1 MSSWKE
7 VEKGDWDCI
16 MMQETQHWSDDCLKW
31 VDGIIAHSNI
41 VTGRAARRSDG
52 KPIDQEGFDA
62 LPPERQSK
70 IREIIDLIN
79 EELREAHQLR
89 RAVIIAGDFNQPF
102 HNSKYDCKEPDT
114 RTWAINQMFSGIYAY
129 KVPLDS
135 DDGDSKVWTYWRGH
149 AEDQDGKGYTEVDAF
164 FVNEWAV
171 ASIDGHA
178 RALKPTDKERK
189 DHRPIQLEIDMKVM
203 TKIKDMNKKW
213 MAKMQETVKEAA
225 KSDQRFLSEV
235 IRGEHR
241 FQSKI
246 YALKDED
253 DRLCTGKQQ
262 VHDVLMDSWTK
273 IFTAN
278 NTEHTAEFDEK
289 FMKNIQ
295 KISQQ
300 QIENLGRPFTKEE
313 VEATLADMNA
323 NAAAIDVPSDIFV
336 KERRRFAEAI
346 AGFYNRLITDGGAE
360 GMLDAEILLLPKTED
375 EFDPIKRRPIVI
387 GQVIARCMTKIL
399 DNRLRRALPHIKE
412 QGGFKEEVSA
422 EDVAAAYYML
432 AQQAGRLADCVWK
445 KRVGAAP
452 AKKSD
457 TEAIAKL
464 EERVVMEI
472 TICEKGRDG
481 KTRIAEIVMAS
492 DGGLLH
498 DKITGGIAALIRHEQ
513 GQEEIMS

>member
-1 MSSWKE
+1 
-7 VEKGDWDCI
+7 
-16 MMQETQHWSDDCLKW
+16 
-31 VDGIIAHSNI
+31 
-41 VTGRAARRSDG
+41 
-52 KPIDQEGFDA
+52 
-62 LPPERQSK
+62 
-70 IREIIDLIN
+70 
-79 EELREAHQLR
+79 
-89 RAVIIAGDFNQPF
+89 
-102 HNSKYDCKEPDT
+102 
-114 RTWAINQMFSGIYAY
+114 MFSGIYAY
-129 KVPLDS
+129 KVPLES
-135 DDGDSKVWTYWRGH
+135 DDGHSKMWTYWRGH
-149 AEDQDGKGYTEVDAF
+149 ADDQDGKGYSEVDAF

-171 ASIDGHA
+171 TSINGHA

-203 TKIKDMNKKW
+203 TKVREGKKGSRLPGESSEMVTKKHVLRAAMKAKDVKTINEVKLQIKDLNKKW
-213 MAKMQETVKEAA
+213 ISKMQETVKEAE
-225 KSDQRFLSEV
+225 KYDQRFLSEA

-289 FMKNIQ
+289 FMQNIQ

-300 QIENLGRPFTKEE
+300 QIECLGRPFTKEE

-346 AGFYNRLITDGGAE
+346 AGFYNRLIDDGGAE

-399 DNRLRRALPHIKE
+399 DNRLRHALPHIKE

-422 EDVAAAYYML
+422 EDVAAAFYMI
-432 AQQAGRLADCVWK
+432 AQQAARLGIDLNILITDWERMQWTADCVWK